1 MALPALAESASNP
14 LSLGQMS
21 FKIRTARM
29 ANAQEFQDRL
39 LSLGLARVSEAAAL
53 ASARLIGRGDE
64 KAADQAAVN
73 AMRDQLNLLDIAGVV
88 VIGEGERDEAPM
100 LFIGEEVGTGNGPA
114 VDIALDPLEGTTLT
128 AKDMPNALTVIAMA
142 PRGTMLH
149 APDVYMEKLAIG
161 PGFAPDTVTLAMTP
175 SQRVAALASAK
186 GCRAGDITV
195 CILERPRHEDLIDE
209 VRATGAAIR
218 LITDGDVAGVIH
230 CAEADIT
237 GIDMYMGSG
246 GAPEGVLAA
255 AALKCMG
262 GQIYGQLIFRNDDE
276 RARAR
281 KAGIEDFN
289 RIYTRDDMVTADV
302 IFAATGVTSGSIL
315 AGIKREPGWVT
326 TETLLMRSKTGSVRH
341 MTYRSPVK

>member
-1 MALPALAESASNP
+1 MADAL
-14 LSLGQMS
+14 
-21 FKIRTARM
+21 
-29 ANAQEFQDRL
+29 EFQDRL

-73 AMRDQLNLLDIAGVV
+73 AMRDQLNLLDISGVV

-100 LFIGEEVGTGNGPA
+100 LFIGEEVGTGKGPA

-142 PRGTMLH
+142 PRGTLLH

-161 PGFAPDTVTLAMTP
+161 PGFKPGTVTMTMTP
-175 SQRVAALASAK
+175 SERVSALAAAK
-186 GCRAGDITV
+186 GCSTEDIMV
-195 CILERPRHEDLIDE
+195 CVLERPRHEDLIAE
-209 VRATGAAIR
+209 IRSTGASIR
-218 LITDGDVAGVIH
+218 LITDGDVAGVMH
-230 CAEADIT
+230 CAETEKT

-262 GQIYGQLIFRNDDE
+262 GQFFGKLLFRNDDE
-276 RARAR
+276 RSRAR
-281 KAGIEDFN
+281 KAGIQNFD
-289 RIYTRDDMVTADV
+289 RVYTRDDLVRGDV
-302 IFAATGVTSGSIL
+302 IFAATGVTSGSLL
-315 AGIKREPGWVT
+315 AGIRREPGWVT
-326 TETLLMRSKTGSVRH
+326 TETILMRSKTGSVRR
-341 MTYRSPVK
+341 MTYRSPAR

>member
-1 MALPALAESASNP
+1 
-14 LSLGQMS
+14 MS
-21 FKIRTARM
+21 DAKD
-29 ANAQEFQDRL
+29 FQDRL

-53 ASARLIGRGDE
+53 ASARLVGRGDE

-73 AMRDQLNLLDIAGVV
+73 AMRDQLNLLEIKGVV

-100 LFIGEEVGTGNGPA
+100 LFIGEEVGTGHGPA

-142 PRGTMLH
+142 PRGTLLH

-161 PGFAPDTVTLAMTP
+161 PGYKTGVVTMSMSP
-175 SQRVAALASAK
+175 SERVSALAAAK
-186 GCRAGDITV
+186 GVSTENITV
-195 CILERPRHEDLIDE
+195 CVLERPRHEEMIQEL
-209 VRATGAAIR
+209 RSTGASIR
-218 LITDGDVAGVIH
+218 LITDGDVAGVMH
-230 CAEADIT
+230 CAEPEVT

-262 GQIYGQLIFRNDDE
+262 GQFFGKLLFRNDDE
-276 RARAR
+276 RGRAK
-281 KAGIEDFN
+281 KAGITNFD
-289 RIYTRDDMVTADV
+289 RVYTRDDLVRGDV
-302 IFAATGVTSGSIL
+302 IFAATGVTNGSLL

-326 TETLLMRSKTGSVRH
+326 TETLLMRSKTGSVRR
-341 MTYRSPVK
+341 MSYRSPLK

>member
-1 MALPALAESASNP
+1 MATVE
-14 LSLGQMS
+14 
-21 FKIRTARM
+21 
-29 ANAQEFQDRL
+29 EFQDRL

-53 ASARLIGRGDE
+53 ASAALIGRGDE

-100 LFIGEEVGTGNGPA
+100 LYIGEKVGTGNGPA

-142 PRGTMLH
+142 PRGTLLH

-161 PGFAPDTVTLAMTP
+161 PGYPVDTVTMNMSP
-175 SQRVAALASAK
+175 SDRVRALAAAK
-186 GCRAGDITV
+186 GCASSDITV
-195 CILERPRHEDLIDE
+195 CVLERPRHEAMIEEL
-209 VRATGAAIR
+209 RATGAAIR
-218 LITDGDVAGVIH
+218 LITDGDVAGIIH
-230 CAEADIT
+230 CAEAVTT

-262 GQIYGQLIFRNDDE
+262 GQMYGRLLFRNDDE
-276 RARAR
+276 RDRAR
-281 KAGIEDFN
+281 RAGITDFN
-289 RIYTRDDMVTADV
+289 RIYTRDDLVTADV
-302 IFAATGVTSGSIL
+302 IFAATGVTQGSIL
-315 AGIKREPGWVT
+315 KGIQMEPGWVT
-326 TETLLMRSKTGSVRH
+326 TETILMRSKTGSVRR
-341 MTYRSPVK
+341 MSYRSPVK